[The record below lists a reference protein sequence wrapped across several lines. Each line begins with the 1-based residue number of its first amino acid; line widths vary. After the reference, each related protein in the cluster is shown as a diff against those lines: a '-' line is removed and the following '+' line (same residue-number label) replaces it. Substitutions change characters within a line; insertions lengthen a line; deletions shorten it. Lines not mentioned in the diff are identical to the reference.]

1 MELMERPISS
11 REIFRG
17 RIVRLRLD
25 EVSLPDGRTARRE
38 VVDHPGGVCI
48 LALDEQ
54 GRAAVVRQFR
64 YAFGRIMTELPAGKL
79 EPGESPEAAL
89 RRELREELSI
99 DVRVGRIVDAVYHR
113 YPDRDVLLLFYRC
126 EITEGAPIPVDC
138 NAVEWPR
145 IEDVPRY
152 DFADADRVFVE
163 RNLI

>member
-1 MELMERPISS
+1 MNDMSDKRER
-11 REIFRG
+11 
-17 RIVRLRLD
+17 LL
-25 EVSLPDGRTARRE
+25 
-38 VVDHPGGVCI
+38 VVAGV
-48 LALDEQ
+48 
-54 GRAAVVRQFR
+54 VVR
-64 YAFGRIMTELPAGKL
+64 GDRIMLCQRRPEVHNGLKWEFPGGKL

-126 EITEGAPIPVDC
+126 EITRGAPIPVDC

>member
-1 MELMERPISS
+1 MSRNTSLCYIERDGHVLMLHRVKKEHDLNRDKWI
-11 REIFRG
+11 G
-17 RIVRLRLD
+17 L
-25 EVSLPDGRTARRE
+25 G
-38 VVDHPGGVCI
+38 
-48 LALDEQ
+48 
-54 GRAAVVRQFR
+54 
-64 YAFGRIMTELPAGKL
+64 GKL

-126 EITEGAPIPVDC
+126 EITGGAPIPVDC

-163 RNLI
+163 RNL